1 MPHDPSSPSVSEPAA
16 PAPARPAPIA
26 GSAALVE
33 VTRGEMVESRHTGVA
48 VIADPRG
55 RVLDHWGDVERRV
68 YPRSAIK
75 SIQALAIVETGAAD
89 AFGVTDEELAL
100 ACASHSGEPGHVD
113 RIAAWLDRIGCT
125 VGDLE
130 CGAHRPY
137 AEAASDALV
146 RSGAAPTA
154 LLNNCS
160 GKHAG
165 FLTHIRHQ
173 GEPVDGYRQFHHPA
187 QQRVLG
193 ILETMMVQDLRGA
206 PRGTDGCSIPTYG
219 VSVGALA
226 VAMARMADPGG
237 HVPDRRVAAIERVR
251 AAWGRHPWL
260 VAGTGRF
267 DTRVMQAMGGR
278 AMVKGGAEAVCC
290 ATVPEQGIGIALK
303 IDDGGKRAAEVAMA
317 TLLAHVG
324 ALDPNARDASALLT
338 PTLTNWNG
346 IAVGTVRPVNGFP
359 V

>member
-1 MPHDPSSPSVSEPAA
+1 MPPDPSLPSDAGPAA
-16 PAPARPAPIA
+16 ARPAPIA
-26 GSAALVE
+26 GSAALVD
-33 VTRGEMVESRHTGVA
+33 VTRGEMIESRHTGVA

-89 AFGVTDEELAL
+89 AFAVTDEELAL

-113 RIAAWLDRIGCT
+113 RIAAWLARIGCT

-137 AEAASDALV
+137 AEAADDALV
-146 RSGAAPTA
+146 RSGGAPTA

-160 GKHAG
+160 GKHTG
-165 FLTHIRHQ
+165 FLTHIRRQ
-173 GEPVDGYRQFHHPA
+173 GEPIEGYRHFHHPA

-193 ILETMMVQDLRGA
+193 ILETLMVQDLRGA
-206 PRGTDGCSIPTYG
+206 PRGIDGCSIPTYG
-219 VSVGALA
+219 VSIGALA
-226 VAMARMADPGG
+226 VAMARMADPAG
-237 HVPDRRVAAIERVR
+237 HLPDRRVAAIERVR
-251 AAWGRHPWL
+251 TAWGRYPWL

-290 ATVPEQGIGIALK
+290 AALPEQGIGIALK

-324 ALDPNARDASALLT
+324 ALDPAVPEAPALLT
-338 PTLTNWNG
+338 PALTNWNG
-346 IAVGTVRPVNGFP
+346 VAVGQVRPVAGFP